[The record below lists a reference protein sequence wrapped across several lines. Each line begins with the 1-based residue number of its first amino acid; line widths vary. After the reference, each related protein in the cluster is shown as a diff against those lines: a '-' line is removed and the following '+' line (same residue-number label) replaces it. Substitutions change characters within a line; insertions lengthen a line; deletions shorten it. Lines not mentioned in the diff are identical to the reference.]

1 MINLHVIGS
10 SSRGN
15 SYLLS
20 SPKSTLILECGVRFS
35 EIKKALNYDLS
46 PVAGCLVT
54 HEHGDHSKSAND
66 VASAGIDIYSSTGTL
81 EALKLSGHRFHPVK
95 SKQKFQVGE
104 FTVLPFDCKHDCA
117 EPFGFLIQHPES
129 GNILFA
135 TDTYYIPYNFTGL
148 NQIICEVNYDEEIL
162 DGNVFKG
169 SVPEVIKN
177 RVMKSHMELSTF
189 KHFLSGTNLSGVA
202 NIVMIHLSDGNSNA
216 SEFVKDIRNITGK
229 SVFAATPGMNINLSK
244 TPF

>member
-1 MINLHVIGS
+1 MILYVIGS

-46 PVAGCLVT
+46 PVCACLIT

-66 VASAGIDIYSSTGTL
+66 VAAAGIDIYSSPGTL
-81 EALKLSGHRFHPVK
+81 EALKLSGHRFHPVQAK
-95 SKQKFQVGE
+95 KRFTVGE
-104 FTVLPFDCKHDCA
+104 FSIMPFDVKHDCQ

-129 GNILFA
+129 GTILFA
-135 TDTYYIPYNFTGL
+135 TDTYYIPYNFPGL
-148 NQIICEVNYDEEIL
+148 NQIIVEVNYDEEIL

-169 SVPEVIKN
+169 RVPEAVKN
-177 RVMKSHMELSTF
+177 RVLRSHMELSTF
-189 KHFLSGTNLSGVA
+189 KHFLSITDISAVH
-202 NIVMIHLSDGNSNA
+202 NIVMIHLSDGNSDEKKFV
-216 SEFVKDIRNITGK
+216 SEIIAATGK
-229 SVFAATPGMNINLSK
+229 TTQAARPGMTINLSK